1 VIGELVL
8 SGHSAK
14 EDRDYILEY
23 KSMDLSNLRREELLD
38 VPVDNVS
45 RDEAVAAILDMIEK
59 KNGPHHIL
67 FLDPLKLMRLRR
79 SKKLGFISDQARM
92 VLADGGGL
100 EWAAR
105 KMGVNLKERIPMI
118 AMIMDLVRLAAK
130 KDLTIYLLGSRME
143 ALERVFFNLQRSFP
157 GVRII
162 GRQEGYFNKDR
173 EVLVK
178 EALRK
183 SSPDLIFLGLG
194 FPLQEIWMRD
204 NWQYLSNAV
213 VIGVDGSFDVLSGK
227 QKKAPDGV
235 QLAGFAWLWRTLTR
249 PFLVDRLFATIA
261 FYVLVMWR
269 AFRKKK

>member
-1 VIGELVL
+1 M
-8 SGHSAK
+8 SGQSAK

-23 KSMDLSNLRREELLD
+23 KSMDLSNLQRDSLLD
-38 VPVDNVS
+38 VPIDNVS

-59 KNGPHHIL
+59 KSGPRHIL
-67 FLDPLKLMRLRR
+67 FLDPLKLMRIRR
-79 SKKLGFISDQARM
+79 SKKLGFIADQAHM
-92 VLADGGGL
+92 ILADGGGL
-100 EWAAR
+100 QWAAR
-105 KMGVNLKERIPMI
+105 KLGINLRERIPMI
-118 AMIMDLVRLAAK
+118 ATIMDLVRLAAR

-143 ALERVFFNLQRSFP
+143 VLERVFFNLQRSFP

-194 FPLQEIWMRD
+194 FPLQEIWIRD

-213 VIGVDGSFDVLSGK
+213 VIGVDGAFDVLSGK
-227 QKKAPDGV
+227 HRKAPDRV
-235 QLAGFAWLWRTLTR
+235 QLSGFAWLWRTLTR
-249 PFLVDRLFATIA
+249 PFLLDRMFATIG
-261 FYVLVMWR
+261 FYCRVLWR
-269 AFRKKK
+269 SFRNKK

>member
-1 VIGELVL
+1 M

-23 KSMDLSNLRREELLD
+23 KSMDLSNLKREELLD

-79 SKKLGFISDQARM
+79 SKKIGFISDQARM

-105 KMGVNLKERIPMI
+105 KLGVALKERIPMI

-130 KDLTIYLLGSRME
+130 RDLTIYLLGSRME
-143 ALERVFFNLQRSFP
+143 NLERVFFNLQRSFP

-227 QKKAPDGV
+227 QKKAPDNV

-249 PFLVDRLFATIA
+249 PFLIDRLFATMG
-261 FYVLVMWR
+261 FYLMVTWR
-269 AFRKKK
+269 AFRRKKK

>member
-1 VIGELVL
+1 M

-23 KSMDLSNLRREELLD
+23 KSMDLSNLKREELLD

-45 RDEAVAAILDMIEK
+45 RDEAVAAILDMVEK

-67 FLDPLKLMRLRR
+67 FLDPLKLMRIRR
-79 SKKLGFISDQARM
+79 SKKLGFIGSQARM

-105 KMGVNLKERIPMI
+105 KLGFTLKERIPMI

-143 ALERVFFNLQRSFP
+143 NLERVFFNLQRSFP

-162 GRQEGYFNKDR
+162 GRQEGFFNQER

-183 SSPDLIFLGLG
+183 SSPDLIFLGMG
-194 FPLQEIWMRD
+194 FPIQEMWIRD

-213 VIGVDGSFDVLSGK
+213 VIGVDGSFDILSGK
-227 QKKAPDGV
+227 VKKAPDRV
-235 QLAGFAWLWRTLTR
+235 QLAGFTWLWRTITR
-249 PFLVDRLFATIA
+249 PLLLDRMFATFK
-261 FYVLVMWR
+261 FYLLVYWR
-269 AFRKKK
+269 AFRNRKKK